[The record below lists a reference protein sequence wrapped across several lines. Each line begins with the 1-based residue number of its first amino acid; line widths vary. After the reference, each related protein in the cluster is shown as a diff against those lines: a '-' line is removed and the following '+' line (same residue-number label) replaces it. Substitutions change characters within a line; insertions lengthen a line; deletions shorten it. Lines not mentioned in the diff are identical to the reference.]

1 MNKPFYSLDRAGA
14 DGFQMKNGGTLQTS
28 AGLFTR
34 FDERPSHILE
44 IPPRLVDVF
53 PRRGA
58 VSGEGASICLANNG
72 VVAGDTRGLGRKC
85 SSSVEIQSESGGCNP
100 LRESGASYDL
110 HRAAIFH
117 ECETMALVE
126 RRVLLSS
133 GITSRNM

>member
-53 PRRGA
+53 PLERSSFRRG
-58 VSGEGASICLANNG
+58 GEYLPCKQWDNG
-72 VVAGDTRGLGRKC
+72 R
-85 SSSVEIQSESGGCNP
+85 
-100 LRESGASYDL
+100 
-110 HRAAIFH
+110 
-117 ECETMALVE
+117 
-126 RRVLLSS
+126 
-133 GITSRNM
+133 